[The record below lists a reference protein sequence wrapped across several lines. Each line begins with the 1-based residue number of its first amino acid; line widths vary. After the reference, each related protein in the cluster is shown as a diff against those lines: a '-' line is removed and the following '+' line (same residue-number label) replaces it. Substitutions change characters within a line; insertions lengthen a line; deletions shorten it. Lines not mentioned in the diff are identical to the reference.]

1 MALHRFNGNF
11 YLILGVLMSTEHIFH
26 LIFNVVGGL
35 GIFLLGMKSMSDG
48 LQTVAGDRL
57 RKLIGMVTNNRL
69 MATGVGTLVTCL
81 IQSSSITTV
90 MTVGF
95 VNSGI
100 MTLQQAIGVIMG
112 ANIGTTITGWIL
124 AINMGKYGLPLMGIS
139 VFLYLFV
146 KNEKIRYSGMAAM
159 GIGMIFFGLELM
171 KAGFAPIRD
180 VPDFIAWFHKFSADT
195 YPGVLKCALAGC
207 VVTLV
212 VQSSSATLGITMGLA
227 ASGIIQFETAA
238 ALVLGENIGTTITA
252 YLASLGTTTN
262 GKRAAYAHITF
273 NVIGVL
279 WITAIFSF
287 YMTLIR
293 KFIGHDPNTMIMVN
307 GAETFPY
314 IQAGIAAVHSG
325 FNVFNTLLFLP
336 LTNILAYVLIK
347 AVPDKPYKEPP
358 KLTKLGN
365 HLVDSPMVGIAQA
378 RYEIINMGKHDREML
393 DKLKAILSGSVVG
406 GIEGVENEEKLVES
420 IFYKEEV
427 MDNIQREITAF
438 LTDVLSGNVPR
449 SIAEEAQ
456 IQIRLADDYETISD
470 YITTLAKLYKRIKN
484 ATGVEMPQIMRD
496 ELISLHDSVSEY
508 FDLVNHAFSVNNKA
522 IISKANPQGDAIT
535 HKFRDLR
542 GRHLA
547 RLSETPV
554 DPLLSTTFPDMLI
567 SYRRIKDHILNIAEI
582 MSGEES

>member
-1 MALHRFNGNF
+1 
-11 YLILGVLMSTEHIFH
+11 MSSEHILN
-26 LIFNVVGGL
+26 LIFYVVGGL
-35 GIFLLGMKSMSDG
+35 GIFLLGMKNMSDG
-48 LQTVAGDRL
+48 LQTIAGDRL
-57 RKLIGMVTNNRL
+57 RKLIGLVTNNRL

-124 AINMGKYGLPLMGIS
+124 VINVGMYGLPLMG
-139 VFLYLFV
+139 VAAFLYLFV
-146 KNEKIRYSGMAAM
+146 KNEKLRYAGMAAM

-171 KAGFAPIRD
+171 KEGFAPIRD
-180 VPDFIAWFHKFSADT
+180 IPDFIAWFHKFSADT

-207 VVTLV
+207 ALTLI

-227 ASGIIQFETAA
+227 ASGIIPFETAA

-273 NVIGVL
+273 NVVGVL
-279 WITAIFSF
+279 WITAIFGF
-287 YMTLIR
+287 YISLIR
-293 KFIGHDPNTMIMVN
+293 KFIGHDPNTMVMVN
-307 GAETFPY
+307 GAATYPY

-325 FNVFNTLLFLP
+325 FNIINTLLFLP
-336 LTNILAYVLIK
+336 LTHILAYVLIK
-347 AVPDKPYKEPP
+347 AVPDKPYKEPS
-358 KLTKLGN
+358 KLTKLSN
-365 HLVDSPMVGIAQA
+365 LLTDSPMVGVAQA
-378 RYEIINMGKHDREML
+378 RYEIINMGNHDRDML
-393 DKLKAILSGSVVG
+393 DKLKTILSDSA
-406 GIEGVENEEKLVES
+406 ENEDKLIES

-427 MDNIQREITAF
+427 MDNIQHEITAF
-438 LTDVLSGNVPR
+438 LTDVLSGNVSR
-449 SIAEEAQ
+449 SLAEEAQ
-456 IQIRLADDYETISD
+456 IQLRLADEYETISD
-470 YITTLAKLYKRIKN
+470 YITTLAKLHKRIKN

-496 ELISLHDSVSEY
+496 ELLSLHDSVSDY
-508 FDLVNHAFSVNNKA
+508 FDLVNHAFSVNNKT
-522 IISKANPQGDAIT
+522 IISKANPQSDAIT

-542 GRHLA
+542 GRHLT
-547 RLSETPV
+547 RLSETRV

-567 SYRRIKDHILNIAEI
+567 SYRRIKDHILNIAEV
-582 MSGEES
+582 MSGDVS